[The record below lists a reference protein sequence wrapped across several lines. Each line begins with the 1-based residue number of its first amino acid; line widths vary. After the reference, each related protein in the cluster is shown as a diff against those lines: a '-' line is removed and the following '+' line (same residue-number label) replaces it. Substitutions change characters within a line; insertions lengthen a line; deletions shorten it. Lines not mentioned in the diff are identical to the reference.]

1 MLSRGTGVTVAEGFL
16 SLAITE
22 PLSNATVIA
31 PVVQKQGTGVSG
43 AVEEFLTPNT
53 CSLSNDYVYRPVL
66 VQGAPV

>member
-1 MLSRGTGVTVAEGFL
+1 MLLRGTGVTGAEGFL

-53 CSLSNDYVYRPVL
+53 CSLSND
-66 VQGAPV
+66 